1 MVRLHPEWAGYLAAF
16 QAYADAIAHDD
27 GEHARQAQ
35 LLMGYFADEL
45 LPETLER
52 HSQEL
57 DLSAL
62 IKMLGLRDD

>member
-45 LPETLER
+45 LPATMQR
-52 HSQEL
+52 NGREL

-62 IKMLGLRDD
+62 IRMLGLSDD